1 MKYQGNREESVSM
14 ATKQTKIDIDALLS
28 STNTDF
34 RMVRSWTKRNIVN
47 PDLMPDLSDEQL
59 VQFMTDMVWSRIL
72 HERSTA
78 LNRQR

>member
-34 RMVRSWTKRNIVN
+34 RMVQI
-47 PDLMPDLSDEQL
+47 MDEG
-59 VQFMTDMVWSRIL
+59 
-72 HERSTA
+72 EYCKP
-78 LNRQR
+78 